1 MSKQQHRLWYEMET
15 TSNINWENMPPT
27 FKHAVFRW
35 MFVKAHKKSLIRD
48 KQIVEWLVDRKMIGL
63 NTKLN
68 DITDERVLRIMN
80 AKKSQTTA
88 SNSNHYLSFL
98 KSLFNIAMDW
108 GWRDKPCRT
117 RKFSVDNIRT
127 RVISDVEVQK
137 LLSELPEHLV
147 SIAEFS
153 LLTGL
158 RKSNVTNLKWEQVD
172 FQRNIIEVK
181 GEEFKN
187 GRTQVFPIN
196 KRAMNILKTLVGT
209 HDKWVFTYKG
219 NRIMEPSNSAFKKA
233 KDRAGIKNLRWHD
246 FRRTFA
252 TNHLRNGTSINQL
265 KRLGGWKSTQVIED
279 RYAHLNASDLEDV
292 VNNAM
297 Y

>member
-15 TSNINWENMPPT
+15 TSNINWDKMPPT

-196 KRAMNILKTLVGT
+196 KRAMSILKTLVGT